1 MSNRKRKPNA
11 SSSGEKKSVSDPAS
25 PSNVSADST
34 ESAAS
39 SDPASLLGT
48 PIARLLSVTV
58 LIVVIVAIGILFY
71 RVMVG
76 FFVPL
81 FLAALL
87 VVIFRPLH
95 GWFMDRLGHRR
106 RLAAFLTT
114 SVIML
119 IVLLPSV
126 LILSVGAAQGT
137 RLLSGVNSQSLTLA
151 LGRARDTFGVSMQ
164 DPELYRDLNAT
175 IDELTDPSNLA
186 ATNSRIEKVNALSTR
201 LWALHGESSEWD
213 AGLYE
218 ELQTSIADLQEQ
230 ASSLEKVFR
239 DPSESAQPDLIDSAA
254 PSSPLPSAEAEA
266 VEGAADRNGTNQE
279 STDQESTDQEPGE
292 PVLAIQAAHPVTSE
306 WEKWQAYQQTLVQ
319 VSDASNRLQQH
330 VLGGP
335 VWAELKRMANPS
347 DDDIHAGLSRTRAY
361 LQSQLPNLASATTEF
376 VFHIAFG
383 LVVLVISI
391 FFFMLDGPTMTRT
404 MMRLSPLDDKY
415 EEQLLIEF
423 DRTSRAVVLA
433 TILSALTQG
442 VLAALGYYV
451 AGMDS
456 VVLLFLITTFMA
468 LIPFLGATSVWLP
481 CVLWIGFVDQNW
493 SIAIALGLW
502 GALVVSTIDN
512 VIKVFI
518 LHGRSQLHPLLA
530 LLSVL
535 GGIQVFGP
543 IGLLVGPMIVVFLQT
558 LLEMLHHE
566 LMKDVD
572 PV

>member
-1 MSNRKRKPNA
+1 M
-11 SSSGEKKSVSDPAS
+11 
-25 PSNVSADST
+25 
-34 ESAAS
+34 
-39 SDPASLLGT
+39 
-48 PIARLLSVTV
+48 TV

-175 IDELTDPSNLA
+175 IDELTDPSNPA

-213 AGLYE
+213 ATLYE
-218 ELQTSIADLQEQ
+218 ELQTSIADLQKQ

-239 DPSESAQPDLIDSAA
+239 DPIESEQPDLTDSAA
-254 PSSPLPSAEAEA
+254 LSSNLPAAEAEAEAEAEA
-266 VEGAADRNGTNQE
+266 VEDAADGNGPDQE
-279 STDQESTDQEPGE
+279 STDQESGE
-292 PVLAIQAAHPVTSE
+292 SVLAIQAAHPVTSE
-306 WEKWQAYQQTLVQ
+306 WEKWQSYQQTLVQ